1 MFSLILR
8 RLIQTGFVLMI
19 VSVIVFAL
27 VRMAPGDP
35 VNIFLGEQQVSAEQ
49 RAEYRHALGLD
60 QPIVVQYLVF
70 VKNALV
76 GDLGQSIYKK
86 TDVTA
91 LIWPAFLATFELTM
105 VSLLIAV
112 ILGVPLAFLAATNH
126 GRFIDRFSSV
136 GALFGYSMPTFW
148 LGIMLILIFSVLLGW
163 LPTGGQVSYTT
174 TLHRVTGIV
183 LLDSLLTGNLTT
195 FWIALR
201 HIALPSLTIGI
212 SLAATLMQVLRG
224 SLITA
229 KNEDFVDALRSRGLS
244 KSRINAHLLRNAA
257 PPTVIIMGLRI
268 GGLLGG
274 AIVTESV
281 FSWPG
286 LGLLIID
293 AIRARDYPLI
303 QAGVLMMAATFVIVS
318 LIADIIHIFLD
329 PRIRQSGASAS

>member
-1 MFSLILR
+1 MLYLILR

-35 VNIFLGEQQVSAEQ
+35 VDIFLGEQTVSAEQ
-49 RAEYRHALGLD
+49 RADYRRELGLD

-70 VKNALV
+70 VKNALR
-76 GDLGQSIYKK
+76 GDLGQSIYRR
-86 TDVTA
+86 TDVTT
-91 LIWPAFLATFELTM
+91 LVIPAFLATFELVM
-105 VSLLIAV
+105 VSLIIAV
-112 ILGVPLAFLAATNH
+112 VLGVPLAFIAATNH
-126 GRFIDRFSSV
+126 GRFIDRFSST

-163 LPTGGQVSYTT
+163 LPTGGRLSYILTVE
-174 TLHRVTGIV
+174 RITGLV
-183 LLDSLLTGNLTT
+183 LVDSLLTGNFAG
-195 FWIALR
+195 FWTGLR
-201 HIALPSLTIGI
+201 HITLPAMTIGL

-244 KSRINAHLLRNAA
+244 RSSINSHLLRNAA

-286 LGLLIID
+286 LGLLIIE

-303 QAGVLMMAATFVIVS
+303 QAGVLMMAAAFVIVS
-318 LIADIIHIFLD
+318 LIADIIHIMLD
-329 PRIRQSGASAS
+329 PRIRQSGASAA

>member
-1 MFSLILR
+1 MAYLILN
-8 RLIQTGFVLMI
+8 RLMQTGFVLLI
-19 VSVIVFAL
+19 VSIIVFAL

-35 VNIFLGEQQVSAEQ
+35 VNIFLGEQVVSAEQ
-49 RAEYRHALGLD
+49 RADYRRELGLD
-60 QPIVVQYLVF
+60 QPLVVQYLVF
-70 VKNALV
+70 LKGAVS
-76 GDLGQSIYKK
+76 GDLGKSIYKK

-91 LIWPAFLATFELTM
+91 LVIPAFLATFELTM
-105 VSLLIAV
+105 VSLLLAV
-112 ILGVPLAFLAATNH
+112 VLGIPLAFVAGINH
-126 GRFIDRFSSV
+126 GRFIDRFSST

-163 LPTGGQVSYTT
+163 LPTGGRVSYTT
-174 TLHRVTGIV
+174 TLDKITGLV
-183 LLDSLLTGNLTT
+183 LVDSLLTGNLAA
-195 FWIALR
+195 FRSGLR
-201 HIALPSLTIGI
+201 HITLPALTIGI

-229 KNEDFVDALRSRGLS
+229 KHEDFVDALRSRGLRQS
-244 KSRINAHLLRNAA
+244 NIYSHLLRNAA

-286 LGLLIID
+286 LGLLIIE

-303 QAGVLMMAATFVIVS
+303 QAGVLMMAVAFVIVS
-318 LIADIIHIFLD
+318 LIADIIHIMLD
-329 PRIRQSGASAS
+329 PRIRQSGSSAS